1 MVEEVIL
8 RLGDENIEEIF
19 LVTVGQFRLSLD
31 KVVFHW
37 NKIKV
42 REYIAL
48 RLLLVRQFQLECIK
62 LIMSPPTVN

>member
-8 RLGDENIEEIF
+8 RLGNENIEENF